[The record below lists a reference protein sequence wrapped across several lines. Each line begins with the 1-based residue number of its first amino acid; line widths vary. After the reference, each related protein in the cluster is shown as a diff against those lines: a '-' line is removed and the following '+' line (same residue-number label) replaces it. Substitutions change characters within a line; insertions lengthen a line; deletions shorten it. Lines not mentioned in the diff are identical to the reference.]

1 MHMMMVL
8 LIFIENAFAK
18 INCEN
23 YKDKLVG
30 FCADGASVN
39 IGQRNGVVTKLRD
52 DIPYLIDIHCMA
64 HRLELSIVQMKN
76 KNTLIKKLDDVLHLI
91 WKTYQYSGKSL
102 RELRVVG
109 EEFDARIYAP
119 AQVNGTRW
127 LPHVNRP
134 LKIFI
139 EGRKE
144 NLINGSSQY
153 AVIQSHMEHLASS

>member
-1 MHMMMVL
+1 
-8 LIFIENAFAK
+8 
-18 INCEN
+18 
-23 YKDKLVG
+23 
-30 FCADGASVN
+30 
-39 IGQRNGVVTKLRD
+39 
-52 DIPYLIDIHCMA
+52 
-64 HRLELSIVQMKN
+64 MKN

-144 NLINGSSQY
+144 NLINGSCQY
-153 AVIQSHMEHLASS
+153 AVIQSHMEQLASS